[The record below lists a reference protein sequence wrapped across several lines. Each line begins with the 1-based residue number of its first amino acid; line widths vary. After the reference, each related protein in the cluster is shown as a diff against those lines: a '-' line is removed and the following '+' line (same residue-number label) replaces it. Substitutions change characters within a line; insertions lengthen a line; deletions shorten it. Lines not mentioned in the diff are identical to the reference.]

1 MKKLKINLE
10 QLNEYNSIW
19 NKTKHFKIELS
30 NGKVIDLVET
40 ETLKKLL
47 EKLSKIEVKNKKYK
61 EIINKAIKL
70 NKQTIKDIKDFY
82 RPTKDVIYSGDSI
95 IDQAEQNLNIL
106 KGAE

>member
-1 MKKLKINLE
+1 MEDMGK
-10 QLNEYNSIW
+10 
-19 NKTKHFKIELS
+19 ELS
-30 NGKVIDLVET
+30 KRLVENKW
-40 ETLKKLL
+40 E
-47 EKLSKIEVKNKKYK
+47 KKYK

-70 NKQTIKDIKDFY
+70 NKQAIKDIKDFY